1 MQRGDQIV
9 RLSEFLDRHRGQLM
23 SLPGV
28 RNVGVGPRTLVDP
41 AADVVVQIFVES
53 SDEVDRVRER
63 ASEILDPQEME
74 VFVRGNLGPLRS

>member
-41 AADVVVQIFVES
+41 DADVVVQIFVES

-74 VFVRGNLGPLRS
+74 VFVRGNLDPPRS